1 MDFDTYYQ
9 KRTLEVIHTL
19 TNLSLFALTIYQLGP
34 AACIVREFTR
44 LDTIPRCLAT
54 GDYSLSSRYQLD
66 FRT

>member
-1 MDFDTYYQ
+1 M
-9 KRTLEVIHTL
+9 HTL
-19 TNLSLFALTIYQLGP
+19 TNLSAFALTIHQLGP

-54 GDYSLSSRYQLD
+54 SDYSLSSRYQLD